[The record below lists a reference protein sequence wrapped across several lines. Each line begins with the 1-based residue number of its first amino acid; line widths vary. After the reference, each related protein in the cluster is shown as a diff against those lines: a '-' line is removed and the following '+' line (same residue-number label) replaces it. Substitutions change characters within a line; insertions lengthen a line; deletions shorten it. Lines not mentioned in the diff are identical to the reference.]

1 MIWLVIALLL
11 ALFLYW
17 LLVITEGAYLGPRVV
32 AWLYDLS
39 ARRYDAV
46 KQFDLND
53 ENYFLAL
60 PLLRA
65 LNHVPV
71 PRVLDVATG
80 TARLPVALLRK
91 PDFQGRVVGL
101 DLSRQMLALAQRKA
115 RRYGLRL
122 HLIQQDAALL
132 PFADNTFDAVT
143 CVEALE
149 FLANPRHALQ
159 EMTRVLRPGGVLLV
173 TNRVN
178 WEARLM
184 PGKAFSNLQMRALLE
199 SLGLRQIIIQR
210 WQVCYDLV
218 WARKPEERY

>member
-1 MIWLVIALLL
+1 MVWLAIPLLL
-11 ALFLYW
+11 ALALILYW

-39 ARRYDAV
+39 ASRYDAV
-46 KQFDLND
+46 KQFDPND

-65 LNHVPV
+65 LNDVRA

-80 TARLPVALLRK
+80 TGRLPLALLRQSGFRGK
-91 PDFQGRVVGL
+91 VIGL
-101 DLSRQMLALAQRKA
+101 DLSWQMLHLAQRKA

-122 HLIQQDAALL
+122 SLTRQDAARL
-132 PFADNTFDAVT
+132 PFADGSFDAVT

-149 FLANPRHALQ
+149 FLANPQ
-159 EMTRVLRPGGVLLV
+159 ESLEEMARVLCPGGILLV

-184 PGKAFSNLQMRALLE
+184 PGKAFSNATLHTMLE
-199 SLGLRQIIIQR
+199 SVGLIRIEIRR
-210 WQVCYDLV
+210 WQECYDLV
-218 WARKPEERY
+218 WAQKD

>member
-1 MIWLVIALLL
+1 MVWLAIIPIL

-17 LLVITEGAYLGPRVV
+17 LLVVTEGAYLGPRVV

-39 ARRYDAV
+39 ASRYDAV

-65 LNHVPV
+65 LNGVRAPL
-71 PRVLDVATG
+71 VLDVATG
-80 TARLPVALLRK
+80 TGRLPLALLRQSG
-91 PDFQGRVVGL
+91 FQGRVIGL
-101 DLSRQMLALAQRKA
+101 DLSRQMLRLAQRKA
-115 RRYGLRL
+115 RHHGPRLR
-122 HLIQQDAALL
+122 LIQQDAASL
-132 PFADNTFDAVT
+132 PFADGSFDAVT

-149 FLANPRHALQ
+149 FLLNPSAALH

-184 PGKAFSNLQMRALLE
+184 PGKAFSNSTMRDMLA
-199 SLGLRQIIIQR
+199 SAGLTQIEIR
-210 WQVCYDLV
+210 HWQECYDLV
-218 WARKPEERY
+218 WAQKN